1 MLIVILILVL
11 LFLLWI
17 FAVRGRTGQDLSS
30 LRGWAYAHRGLHS
43 DGIPENSLAAFRKA
57 KENGYGIELDVHL
70 LRDGELAVI
79 HDSKLL
85 RTTGKDGR
93 IEDLTSAQLSEY
105 CLEGTEET
113 IPLFSQV
120 LDLYHSDAPL
130 IIELKADGR
139 NVDPLCR
146 KVCETMD
153 VYKGAFCV
161 ESFDPRCIRWL
172 RKNRPDIIRGQ
183 LTENYFVSDTS
194 VLPAILKFILR
205 HQLVNFLVLPDF
217 VACRFADRK
226 TFSNTL
232 VRKLWRV
239 QGVTWTL
246 KTQEEYNVAV
256 SEGWIPIFEGFCP

>member
-1 MLIVILILVL
+1 MLVAFIA
-11 LFLLWI
+11 LFLLWML
-17 FAVRGRTGQDLSS
+17 AVRGRTGQDLSL

-43 DGIPENSLAAFRKA
+43 DGVPENSLAAFRKA

-70 LRDGELAVI
+70 LYDGELAVI

-85 RTTGKDGR
+85 RTTGKNGR
-93 IEDLTSAQLSEY
+93 IEELTSAQLSEY
-105 CLEGTEET
+105 YLQGTKET

-120 LDLYHSDAPL
+120 LELYNGKAPL
-130 IIELKADGR
+130 IIELKTDGK
-139 NVDPLCR
+139 NVNALCR

-153 VYKGAFCV
+153 MYKGAFCI

-183 LTENYFVSDTS
+183 LTENYFASDTS
-194 VLPAILKFILR
+194 ALPAFLKFILR
-205 HQLVNFLVLPDF
+205 HQLVNFMVLPDF
-217 VACRFADRK
+217 VAYRFADRK

-232 VRKLWRV
+232 VRKFWRV

-246 KTQEEYNVAV
+246 KTQEEYDIAT
-256 SEGWIPIFEGFCP
+256 SEGWIPIFEGFRP